1 MTNVT
6 RFGEISPLWQIFEEL
21 WQLVKSLFSIWQNQ
35 NLLWQNQN
43 LLWQIACAI
52 WLIYIVVN
60 SHNIEKVI
68 LASGH
73 TDGDLTPPTHS
84 LNQFV
89 FVFGKVI
96 CTASF
101 FSCNNPAKPR

>member
-21 WQLVKSLFSIWQNQ
+21 WQLVKSLFSI
-35 NLLWQNQN
+35 WQNQN

-84 LNQFV
+84 ISLCLYLE
-89 FVFGKVI
+89 K
-96 CTASF
+96 
-101 FSCNNPAKPR
+101 

>member
-35 NLLWQNQN
+35 NLLWQ
-43 LLWQIACAI
+43 IACAI

-73 TDGDLTPPTHS
+73 T
-84 LNQFV
+84 V
-89 FVFGKVI
+89 KKVCRKFQAEAQI
-96 CTASF
+96 PIDCSMC
-101 FSCNNPAKPR
+101 SKISN

>member
-84 LNQFV
+84 ISLCLYLE
-89 FVFGKVI
+89 K
-96 CTASF
+96 
-101 FSCNNPAKPR
+101 